1 MHEIL
6 TLKANQIFFNISTN
20 NLDYGKLISLINNLN
35 SSIDLKIDTN
45 SMNIQFKKDYIL
57 IQEFSDFNTIS
68 LLMDIKNNKIKNIQL
83 FITNK
88 EDN

>member
-68 LLMDIKNNKIKNIQL
+68 LFMDIKNNKIKNIQL